1 MTYWHIV
8 FVGARRDYT
17 ERTGRTTITVSGAVP
32 HISSLEA
39 EILKT
44 LSKTD
49 KAFTRIVVTHYKKIS
64 KEEYEFQLQPIKS

>member
-8 FVGARRDYT
+8 FTGTRRDCT
-17 ERTGRTTITVSGAVP
+17 ERTGRTNVIVNGAVP

-39 EILKT
+39 DILKT

-49 KAFTRIVVTHYKKIS
+49 KAFTGIVVTHYKKIS